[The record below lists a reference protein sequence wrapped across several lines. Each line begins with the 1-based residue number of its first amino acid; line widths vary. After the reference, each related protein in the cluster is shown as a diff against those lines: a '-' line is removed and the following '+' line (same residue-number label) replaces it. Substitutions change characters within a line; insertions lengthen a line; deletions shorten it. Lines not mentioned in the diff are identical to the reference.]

1 MIRKFLHRVF
11 SRTPTAPVSA
21 SRSSS
26 TEVHVISRK
35 QHGITRDHINP
46 CALKVT
52 SGLQEAGYSAFV
64 VGGAAR
70 DLLLGLEP
78 KDYDVATNAT
88 PEEVRAVFRRSRIIG
103 RRFRLVHVMCGAETV
118 E

>member
-1 MIRKFLHRVF
+1 MIRKLLRRVF
-11 SRTPTAPVSA
+11 SRNHLLPFSVPVLLLLDPYHP
-21 SRSSS
+21 R
-26 TEVHVISRK
+26 E

-70 DLLLGLEP
+70 DLLLG
-78 KDYDVATNAT
+78 T
-88 PEEVRAVFRRSRIIG
+88 
-103 RRFRLVHVMCGAETV
+103 GAERL
-118 E
+118 